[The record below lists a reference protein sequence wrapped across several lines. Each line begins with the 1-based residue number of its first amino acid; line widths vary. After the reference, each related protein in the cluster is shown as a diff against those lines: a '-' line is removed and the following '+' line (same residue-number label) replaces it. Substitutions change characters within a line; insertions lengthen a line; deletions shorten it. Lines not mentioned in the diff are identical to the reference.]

1 VTPALQYEISEAYA
15 RYWDVTAEAFWS
27 RDDSQLSSV
36 MADNELAG
44 ALKTIND
51 LRAEG
56 RAGATLVTHNAV
68 IVKATQDEAQVF
80 DNIAD
85 RSFYVDPVTKQ
96 PLGVPSEPKQL
107 IGFYFLQ
114 KRDGV
119 WKVVD
124 ES

>member
-1 VTPALQYEISEAYA
+1 
-15 RYWDVTAEAFWS
+15 VTAEAFWS
-27 RDDSQLSSV
+27 LDDSQLSSV